1 MLKRYIFC
9 QKTLALKRGL
19 DIGESSQLKYNRA
32 VVVVIAKGKLHGKGI
47 GGIILVWRS
56 EEDAAV
62 LIITEIMIR
71 IVEVRTYSLICFK
84 IDQRVLLIII
94 QRVSLTIAGQRITVG
109 DL

>member
-1 MLKRYIFC
+1 M
-9 QKTLALKRGL
+9 KRGL
-19 DIGESSQLKYNRA
+19 DIGVSSQLKYNRA

-71 IVEVRTYSLICFK
+71 IVEVCTYSLIRFK

>member
-19 DIGESSQLKYNRA
+19 DIGVSSQLKYDRA

-71 IVEVRTYSLICFK
+71 IVEVRTYSPKMDKGTSIWYEYLAVRICDPVDF
-84 IDQRVLLIII
+84 QCHRL
-94 QRVSLTIAGQRITVG
+94 
-109 DL
+109 